1 MKMKS
6 ISGVTH
12 YVKDMKK
19 ATKFYE
25 ALGFQFRENK
35 PDCRKIY
42 VNWFWIELC
51 LKKGTKVGPRD
62 EDTLLNIKVE
72 DIDKFYAGVLKTGLK
87 PLSEPEDLPRGG

>member
-25 ALGFQFRENK
+25 AL
-35 PDCRKIY
+35 
-42 VNWFWIELC
+42 
-51 LKKGTKVGPRD
+51 
-62 EDTLLNIKVE
+62 
-72 DIDKFYAGVLKTGLK
+72 AGC
-87 PLSEPEDLPRGG
+87 

>member
-19 ATKFYE
+19 AAKFYE

-35 PDCRKIY
+35 PDSRRIY

-51 LKKGTKVGPRD
+51 FKKGTKVEPRD
-62 EDTLLNIKVE
+62 EDILLNIKVE
-72 DIDKFYAGVLKTGLK
+72 DIDAYSGASWALIPGH
-87 PLSEPEDLPRGG
+87 RGHRFRNHRGQ